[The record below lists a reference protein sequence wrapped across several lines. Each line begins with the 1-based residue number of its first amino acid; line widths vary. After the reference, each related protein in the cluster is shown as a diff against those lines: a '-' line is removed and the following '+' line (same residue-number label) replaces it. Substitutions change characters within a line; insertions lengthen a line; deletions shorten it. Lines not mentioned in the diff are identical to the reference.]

1 MSLEFCYKSLKSQ
14 GCCSKKKNRK
24 EKLYQKTLYGK
35 ACVCP
40 KSVSYQNINAVNINA
55 VIRGTKKLNSEY
67 LKAVCRCSVVQLGVW
82 LAGLLLRCVSQ
93 WYMKDSKASVLP
105 SFDVHSKR
113 LINFSHIPPKLWWLA
128 LSTPEAQMAKKCQ
141 TFSLP
146 TLDLLISILKAC
158 RCSLFPRHFLTDNPG
173 RSPKKFMFIICWCD
187 KG

>member
-14 GCCSKKKNRK
+14 GCCSKKRKRK

-128 LSTPEAQMAKKCQ
+128 SYYYPHLRPRWLKSVKLSRFQLLTSSSA
-141 TFSLP
+141 FSKLAGV
-146 TLDLLISILKAC
+146 LS
-158 RCSLFPRHFLTDNPG
+158 
-173 RSPKKFMFIICWCD
+173 SPATS
-187 KG
+187 

>member
-14 GCCSKKKNRK
+14 GCCSRK
-24 EKLYQKTLYGK
+24 EKRNYIKKHCMEKHVCALNQSVTRTLMQSSEG
-35 ACVCP
+35 
-40 KSVSYQNINAVNINA
+40 Q
-55 VIRGTKKLNSEY
+55 KLNSEY

-128 LSTPEAQMAKKCQ
+128 SYYYPHLRPRWLKSVKLSRFQLLTSSSA
-141 TFSLP
+141 FSKLAGV
-146 TLDLLISILKAC
+146 LS
-158 RCSLFPRHFLTDNPG
+158 
-173 RSPKKFMFIICWCD
+173 SPATS
-187 KG
+187 